1 MAEEATTHMHTPTKD
16 TTRSMARFA
25 HRRTAAGFGAAAAM
39 ILGFVALTGCS
50 EEGLEDED
58 AIGFDSSSEELRRCK
73 WWGRCKDP
81 RPTPPPA
88 PTASTGAPSTP
99 PPSDPST
106 PPPSGG
112 PSGYP
117 DETNTGA
124 KGTLTPRSGDI
135 TVNVNGTILENIDLK
150 GAIRVYADNVTI
162 RNVKITTGG
171 YWPILFDGTGGV
183 VEDSTIVG
191 TVDSQAC
198 VGGSGMT
205 IRRLNCSGAGDGV
218 KLGSDSTMTDS
229 YIHDLGTGPESHNDG
244 CELGSKNVTVRHNT
258 ILNAQGQTAAVF
270 IGASAPSTNI
280 LVEDNV
286 LAGGGYTVYGPD
298 PGSSNVRVVN
308 NKFSTRYFAKSG
320 FYGPVAYW
328 KTGSGNE
335 WSGNVWMDG
344 ASAGETLSP

>member
-1 MAEEATTHMHTPTKD
+1 MNQTMPIFI
-16 TTRSMARFA
+16 SRFA
-25 HRRTAAGFGAAAAM
+25 TAAALCGLTTAVIASAACTAADVDSGANSQPGRDATDGAAP
-39 ILGFVALTGCS
+39 
-50 EEGLEDED
+50 ED
-58 AIGFDSSSEELRRCK
+58 AS
-73 WWGRCKDP
+73 
-81 RPTPPPA
+81 
-88 PTASTGAPSTP
+88 TASDAANMNEDDGGKPSAD
-99 PPSDPST
+99 S
-106 PPPSGG
+106 G
-112 PSGYP
+112 PSKTDYP

-135 TVNVNGTILENIDLK
+135 TVNDDGTILENIDLK

-244 CELGSKNVTVRHNT
+244 CELGSSNVTVRHNT

-270 IGASAPSTNI
+270 IGASAPSMNI

-298 PGSSNVRVVN
+298 PGSSTVKFVN

-344 ASAGETLSP
+344 ASAGKTLNP

>member
-1 MAEEATTHMHTPTKD
+1 MHTPTKD
-16 TTRSMARFA
+16 TTRSIDRFA

-58 AIGFDSSSEELRRCK
+58 AIGFESSSEELRRCHQ
-73 WWGRCKDP
+73 WGHCKGP

-88 PTASTGAPSTP
+88 PTGGPSTP
-99 PPSDPST
+99 PPVDDPST
-106 PPPSGG
+106 PPPSGD
-112 PSGYP
+112 PSTPPPGGTPSSYP
-117 DETNTGA
+117 DGTNTGA

-171 YWPILFDGTGGV
+171 YWPILFDGKGGV
-183 VEDSTIVG
+183 VEDATIVG

-198 VGGSGMT
+198 IGGSNMT

-218 KLGSDSTMTDS
+218 KLGSNSTMTDS
-229 YIHDLGTGPESHNDG
+229 YIHDLGTGPDSHNDG

-298 PGSSNVRVVN
+298 PGSSNVKVVN

-320 FYGPVAYW
+320 SYGPVAYW
-328 KTGSGNE
+328 KAGSGNE
-335 WSGNVWMDG
+335 WSGNTWMDG
-344 ASAGETLSP
+344 TSAGETLSP

>member
-1 MAEEATTHMHTPTKD
+1 MNQTMPL
-16 TTRSMARFA
+16 SISRFA
-25 HRRTAAGFGAAAAM
+25 RAAALFGLTTALMSSAACTAAEVDSGSNSQPGRDATDGGTPADASNASDASDM
-39 ILGFVALTGCS
+39 N
-50 EEGLEDED
+50 EDD
-58 AIGFDSSSEELRRCK
+58 GGTPSADS
-73 WWGRCKDP
+73 
-81 RPTPPPA
+81 
-88 PTASTGAPSTP
+88 
-99 PPSDPST
+99 
-106 PPPSGG
+106 G
-112 PSGYP
+112 PSKTGYP

-171 YWPILFDGTGGV
+171 YWPILFDGKGGV
-183 VEDSTIVG
+183 VEDSTVVG
-191 TVDSQAC
+191 TVNSQAC

-205 IRRLNCSGAGDGV
+205 IRRMNCSGAGDGV
-218 KLGSDSTMTDS
+218 KLGSSSTMTDS

-244 CELGSKNVTVRHNT
+244 CELGSKDVTVRHNT

-308 NKFSTRYFAKSG
+308 NKFSTRYFAKGGS
-320 FYGPVAYW
+320 YGPVAYW

-335 WSGNVWMDG
+335 WSGNTWMDG
-344 ASAGETLSP
+344 ASAGETLGP

>member
-1 MAEEATTHMHTPTKD
+1 MHTPTKNS
-16 TTRSMARFA
+16 TRSMARFA
-25 HRRTAAGFGAAAAM
+25 HRRAAAGFGAAAAM
-39 ILGFVALTGCS
+39 ILGFVALAGCS
-50 EEGLEDED
+50 AEGLEDED
-58 AIGFDSSSEELRRCK
+58 ASDFESSSDELRRCK
-73 WWGRCKDP
+73 WWGRCRDAGA
-81 RPTPPPA
+81 TPPPG
-88 PTASTGAPSTP
+88 STGGPSTP
-99 PPSDPST
+99 PPGSDASTPPPGSDAST
-106 PPPSGG
+106 PPPSGQ
-112 PSGYP
+112 PSAYP
-117 DETNTGA
+117 DATNTGA

-171 YWPILFDGTGGV
+171 YWPILFDGKGGV

-191 TVDSQAC
+191 TLNSQAC

-205 IRRLNCSGAGDGV
+205 IRRMNCSGAGDGV
-218 KLGSDSTMTDS
+218 KLGSSSTMTDS

-244 CELGSKNVTVRHNT
+244 CELGSKDVTVRHNT

-308 NKFSTRYFAKSG
+308 NKFSARYFAKGGS
-320 FYGPVAYW
+320 YGPVAYW

-335 WSGNVWMDG
+335 WSGNTWMDG
-344 ASAGETLSP
+344 ASAGKTVNP

>member
-1 MAEEATTHMHTPTKD
+1 MNQTMPIFI
-16 TTRSMARFA
+16 SRF
-25 HRRTAAGFGAAAAM
+25 AAAAAL
-39 ILGFVALTGCS
+39 LGLTT
-50 EEGLEDED
+50 
-58 AIGFDSSSEELRRCK
+58 AVMSSAACTADVESGAK
-73 WWGRCKDP
+73 SQ
-81 RPTPPPA
+81 PA
-88 PTASTGAPSTP
+88 PDATDGGAPEHASNASDASDINEGDGGTP
-99 PPSDPST
+99 SEDS
-106 PPPSGG
+106 G
-112 PSGYP
+112 PSKTGYP

-135 TVNVNGTILENIDLK
+135 TVDVDGTILENFDLK
-150 GAIRVYADNVTI
+150 GAIRVYANNVTI

-183 VEDSTIVG
+183 VDDSTGVG
-191 TVDSQAC
+191 TVNSQAC

-205 IRRLNCSGAGDGV
+205 IRRLNCSGAGDGI
-218 KLGSDSTMTDS
+218 KLGSNSTMTDS
-229 YIHDLGTGPESHNDG
+229 YIHDLGTSPEAHNDG
-244 CELGSKNVTVRHNT
+244 CELGSENVTVRHNT

-344 ASAGETLSP
+344 ASAGKALNP